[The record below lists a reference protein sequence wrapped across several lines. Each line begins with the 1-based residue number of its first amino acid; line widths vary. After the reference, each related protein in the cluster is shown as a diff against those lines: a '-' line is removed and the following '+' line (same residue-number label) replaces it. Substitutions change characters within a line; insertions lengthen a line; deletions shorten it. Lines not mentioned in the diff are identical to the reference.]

1 MNKSLNKFLR
11 HKTKKLYIL
20 LFPFSSNMKEEVFP
34 IPEELKTWGEPSLSL
49 QQPLS
54 YVPTQPSPDIIDWFL
69 SLPSVPLSLRQEFLA
84 FWEMLPLGNYDK
96 TDIERLRLKFRG
108 LLLDILMTI
117 PDEEWNT
124 ILNFEA
130 QAEGEK
136 EIKMDLN
143 SLFSML
149 EIVFYIQLTRGK
161 SGFTAK
167 LMAGHPLKEEEIKP
181 KKFTLF

>member
-1 MNKSLNKFLR
+1 MNEG
-11 HKTKKLYIL
+11 T
-20 LFPFSSNMKEEVFP
+20 FPVLD
-34 IPEELKTWGEPSLSL
+34 ELKTWGDSSLSS
-49 QQPLS
+49 QQLLPHIPS
-54 YVPTQPSPDIIDWFL
+54 QPSPDIIDWFL
-69 SLPSVPLSLRQEFLA
+69 SLPSVPLSLRQQFLA

-136 EIKMDLN
+136 EIEMDLN
-143 SLFSML
+143 SLFNML

-167 LMAGHPLKEEEIKP
+167 LMAGHPLKEEDEKP